1 MTTNEEV
8 STSREVDTT
17 LTVATKRRRWPK
29 ALIREMVAASLEP
42 GSSVSIV
49 ARQYDVNANQLFKW
63 RRQLGVP
70 SRRASGEPVQLLPVQ
85 IAAAPPSTLTVLDGT
100 TRGSSPAA
108 AAPSPAVPGS
118 IEIELRRGRRIKI
131 TGSVDPAL
139 VTAALR
145 VVARP

>member
-1 MTTNEEV
+1 
-8 STSREVDTT
+8 
-17 LTVATKRRRWPK
+17 
-29 ALIREMVAASLEP
+29 
-42 GSSVSIV
+42 
-49 ARQYDVNANQLFKW
+49 
-63 RRQLGVP
+63 
-70 SRRASGEPVQLLPVQ
+70 VQLLPVE
-85 IAAAPPSTLTVLDGT
+85 IAAAPPSTVLDGT

-108 AAPSPAVPGS
+108 AAPPPAVPGS